1 MGNALANYNWL
12 KEQKN
17 IMLNKTVSIARR
29 LQEARKEIARP
40 YVLALEKQFPN
51 RDTYELIKIA
61 DADLQKSNEH
71 YRRLT
76 EKLSELQEFNQD
88 PFQKL
93 VQLVNQGPQ
102 AQTNN
107 PNWGFG

>member
-1 MGNALANYNWL
+1 MENAEYNWL
-12 KEQKN
+12 VEQKN

-51 RDTYELIKIA
+51 RGTYELIKIA

-76 EKLSELQEFNQD
+76 EKLSELQEFNQGH
-88 PFQKL
+88 FSEL
-93 VQLVNQGPQ
+93 VELIKQR
-102 AQTNN
+102 
-107 PNWGFG
+107 